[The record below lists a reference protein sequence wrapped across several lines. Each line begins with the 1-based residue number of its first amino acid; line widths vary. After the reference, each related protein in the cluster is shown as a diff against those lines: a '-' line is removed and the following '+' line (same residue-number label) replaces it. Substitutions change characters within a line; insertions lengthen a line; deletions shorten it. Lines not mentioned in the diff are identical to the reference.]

1 MRAVGHAVDA
11 DEIRGRGRSEQYIK
25 CHERSRAG
33 ELATPAN
40 RLHKRSKH
48 RLTKAR
54 MMTTLLSWTRLGLK
68 IWGVLLQ
75 VTMATFICGGIYCRS
90 AAAQDPKPAGGQQEK
105 ASAPTDSS
113 QSPRVSIDKSQ
124 FNLFNPTPTDAMRP
138 FSTDRP
144 GKTHSS
150 LTVDAGH
157 FQLEGDFWN
166 YTWDHYTKDRTTIR
180 SYTIAN
186 PNFKIGITNW
196 AELDLFLPIYNS
208 LNVRSRTTG
217 SVARASG
224 FGDVLVGGKVNFFGN
239 DGGDQ
244 SFGAIAFI
252 KLPTAA
258 RGLGNNMVE
267 YALNLPF
274 TTTLPGEFSLT
285 LEPAVGLFRNIN
297 KQGYQGDY
305 QFLINLNHPI
315 FGETVTAAL
324 ELALDFPGDH
334 NIGPRHTLDPSLQW
348 LVTPNLQ
355 LDVGVYIGLTKAA
368 PDWNPYVGL
377 SIRF

>member
-1 MRAVGHAVDA
+1 MRTAALHWYPRGPDTWVALNATMAVWLFTV
-11 DEIRGRGRSEQYIK
+11 
-25 CHERSRAG
+25 
-33 ELATPAN
+33 
-40 RLHKRSKH
+40 
-48 RLTKAR
+48 
-54 MMTTLLSWTRLGLK
+54 MLSWPA
-68 IWGVLLQ
+68 I
-75 VTMATFICGGIYCRS
+75 
-90 AAAQDPKPAGGQQEK
+90 AQDSRSDVGQPPNEGARSDSGQPPK
-105 ASAPTDSS
+105 
-113 QSPRVSIDKSQ
+113 VSVDKSQ

-157 FQLEGDFWN
+157 FQVEGDLWN
-166 YTWDHYTKDRTTIR
+166 YAWDQFTKDRTATR
-180 SYTIAN
+180 AYTIVN
-186 PNFKIGITNW
+186 PNLKVGITNW
-196 AELDLFLPIYNS
+196 AELDIFIPVYNS
-208 LNVRSRTTG
+208 LNVTSHTKG
-217 SVARASG
+217 AVARASG

-244 SFGAIAFI
+244 SFGAIGFI

-267 YALNLPF
+267 YMLNLPF
-274 TTTLPGEFSLT
+274 TTTLANKFSLT
-285 LEPAVGLFRNIN
+285 LEPAVGLLRNLN

-305 QFLINLNHPI
+305 QFLININRPI
-315 FGETVTAAL
+315 IDEVVTAAL

-368 PDWNPYVGL
+368 PDLNPYVGL
-377 SIRF
+377 SFRF